1 MISPIA
7 VYSERVAANWRGI
20 RQRVAANHILLLVT
34 DGECIYTIE
43 GNDLHLKRG
52 DALYVPEGVMR
63 SAQNTHSHM
72 QWYVAH
78 FRVEGS
84 IEPSI
89 PLLRNHQYF
98 HVRLLNSDF
107 LKNRFSDL
115 MQYWLRKPEYHEA
128 IYHSVLLEILAV
140 INGETDS
147 RQVATKPYSIVLQIQ
162 NYIMNHYRTDIEV
175 SVIARLVDRTP
186 NYISTIFPQVTG
198 QTITEYVQ
206 RIRIAE
212 ACNLLNHSHMSIG
225 EISDHLGFCE
235 QSYFNKVFRKITGLS
250 PSAYVREREKVWRG
264 SPLS

>member
-34 DGECIYTIE
+34 DGECTYTID

-89 PLLRNHQYF
+89 PLLRNRRYF
-98 HVRLLNSDF
+98 HVRLLNSDY

-115 MQYWLRKPEYHEA
+115 MQYWLRKPEHHEA
-128 IYHSVLLEILAV
+128 IYHGVLLEILAV
-140 INGETDS
+140 INSETDS
-147 RQVATKPYSIVLQIQ
+147 RQVGTKSYSIVLQIQ
-162 NYIMNHYRTDIEV
+162 NYIMSHYRTDIEI
-175 SVIARLVDRTP
+175 SALARLVDRSP
-186 NYISTIFPQVTG
+186 NYISTIFRQVTD
-198 QTITEYVQ
+198 QTITEYIQ

-212 ACNLLNHSHMSIG
+212 ACNMLIHSHMTIG
-225 EISDHLGFCE
+225 EISEQLGFCE

-250 PSAYVREREKVWRG
+250 PSAYVRERAKVWRD
-264 SPLS
+264 SPIS